1 MEDRD
6 AFATA
11 SKQRQGIGANVEI
24 VRATKR
30 YGDVTALRSVDLSIR
45 AGEFL
50 TLLGPSGS
58 GKSTLLMLLAGFE
71 SPDDGEIL
79 INGRV
84 MNRVPANRRDQG
96 IVFQRYALF
105 PHLTVRANVAYPLQ
119 LRGVPKREIAVRVD
133 EALERVRMDGFG
145 ARFPHEMSGGQQQR
159 VALARAIVHS
169 PPMLLMDESLS
180 ALDRNLRAQ
189 MQLELVDLH
198 RDLGTTI
205 VYVTHDQGEALTM
218 SDRVAVL
225 RDGQLVQLSTP
236 YDLYASPLN
245 RFVALFTG
253 DANLLPARVRS
264 IATGNASVVDE
275 SGLFWTIPTA
285 RPWAAGE
292 QAVIV
297 VRPEAVELHRPD
309 KLASADRSDGDRV
322 HLAGIIERIVF
333 FGSYYRF
340 ELRTGAGRLIAIRS
354 GGRRDNPFREGESVT
369 LLVHARDVSLVAD

>member
-1 MEDRD
+1 MEIN
-6 AFATA
+6 A
-11 SKQRQGIGANVEI
+11 
-24 VRATKR
+24 ATKR
-30 YGDVTALRSVDLSIR
+30 YGDVVALDAVDLSIR

-71 SPDDGEIL
+71 SPDSGEVV

-105 PHLTVRANVAYPLQ
+105 PHLTVSQNLAYPLQ
-119 LRGVPKREIAVRVD
+119 LRGVPRAEIAIRVG
-133 EALERVRMDGFG
+133 EALERVRMEAFG
-145 ARFPHEMSGGQQQR
+145 ARFPNEMSGGQQQR

-180 ALDRNLRAQ
+180 ALDRNLRTQ

-225 RDGQLVQLSTP
+225 RDGRLVQLSTP
-236 YDLYASPLN
+236 HDLYTAPEN
-245 RFVALFTG
+245 RFVAQFTG
-253 DANLLPARVRS
+253 DANLLPAEVRS
-264 IATGNASVVDE
+264 QSGADVALVDDGGREWRVPSARQWATGERV
-275 SGLFWTIPTA
+275 TIVA
-285 RPWAAGE
+285 RPESLTLLRHDDGGDADALRMAGS
-292 QAVIV
+292 V
-297 VRPEAVELHRPD
+297 
-309 KLASADRSDGDRV
+309 
-322 HLAGIIERIVF
+322 ERIVF
-333 FGSYYRF
+333 FGSYYRY
-340 ELRTGAGRLIAIRS
+340 EIRTGAGVLIATRS
-354 GGRRDNPFREGESVT
+354 GGGANPFREGEAVT
-369 LLVHARDVSLVAD
+369 VSIDARNVSLIRD